1 MTDTKYSSQNL
12 YNIGRE
18 ALYPQ
23 EHLLELNQSASSLSI
38 GIPKEDFNIERRIPL
53 TPQGVGLLV
62 ENGHQVLIEE
72 DAGFYAR
79 FTDNDYSEAGALI
92 LKDKSEVYQ
101 SDIVLKIQPPT
112 KNEIEMMKERSTLL
126 STLNL
131 NNMCREHLE
140 LMLRKRINAVAFD
153 LLVDENNT
161 FPIMRSISEIEGNV
175 AVMQAAR
182 YLSNQSNGKGVMLG
196 GVTGISP
203 TEVVILGAGSA
214 GTTAA
219 RTALGMGATVKVF
232 DHSLFKLRE
241 MENNVGQRIFTS
253 NLHPTALS
261 KALTSADVVIGTI
274 RFLNGAKRFMV
285 SEELI
290 QIMKPDSVI
299 IDLSVDQGGCFESTF
314 PTTLDK
320 PHYKQH
326 GVIHI
331 CLPNIST
338 TVAKTASIAYSNVL
352 SYILLQIADSGGIKN
367 LIKEDPGFCKG
378 VYIYHGI
385 LVNHIIGGQLNIPS
399 KDIGLLL
406 AAF

>member
-1 MTDTKYSSQNL
+1 MTDTNYSTQSL

-23 EHLLELNQSASSLSI
+23 EQLLELNQSDKSITI

-62 ENGHQVLIEE
+62 ENGHQVMVEE
-72 DAGFYAR
+72 NAGKYAR
-79 FTDNDYSEAGALI
+79 FTDQDYSEAGAI
-92 LKDKSEVYQ
+92 IVKEKKEVFL
-101 SDIVLKIQPPT
+101 SDIILKIQPPL
-112 KNEIEMMKERSTLL
+112 KDEIEMMKERSTLI

-131 NNMCREHLE
+131 NNMCKEHVQ
-140 LMLRKRINAVAFD
+140 LMLKKKINAVAFD

-161 FPIMRSISEIEGNV
+161 YPIMRSISEIEGNV
-175 AVMQAAR
+175 AIMQAAR
-182 YLSNQSNGKGVMLG
+182 YLSNENEGKGVMLG

-214 GTTAA
+214 GMTAA

-241 MENNVGQRIFTS
+241 MENSVGQRIFTS
-253 NLHPTALS
+253 NLHPSALS

-290 QIMKPDSVI
+290 QLMKPNSVI
-299 IDLSVDQGGCFESTF
+299 VDLSVDQGGCFE
-314 PTTLDK
+314 TTKATSLDK
-320 PHYKQH
+320 PCYKCK

-331 CLPNIST
+331 CLPNLST
-338 TVAKTASIAYSNVL
+338 TVAKTASIAYSNIL
-352 SYILLQIADSGGIKN
+352 SSLLLQIADSGGIKN
-367 LIKEDPGFCKG
+367 LVKEDLGFCKG
-378 VYIYHGI
+378 VYVYHGI
-385 LVNHIIGGQLNIPS
+385 LVNHIIGGQLDIPS